1 MSTTNNAMT
10 LPNVRAAETTSPVS
24 VYRVVST
31 IADLIWELALKNPLW
46 VFKTEKFTWGETDA
60 DGKRALIALHFSVYY
75 NSERLGDIYR
85 EYAGNKG
92 YVITVVNERI
102 ANTMQRG
109 NSYKTED
116 QLKAMAKIRKMFRP
130 SSHAEQIVRAEG
142 QANITVVQECM
153 SKDRIVSKYTEGIR
167 QKAIDYVTKGSGY
180 NLFLEYAKQQGD
192 KTIENSLSMLEI
204 AREELSTIAGIKDAM
219 KAKKSALIIV
229 DEGKYLVKTNDNV
242 QLYDDTT
249 FPTEFRGK
257 LGMLKLVN
265 EKQFITDI
273 GCKVSKEIFVLK
285 LDEQTNQQEA
295 A

>member
-10 LPNVRAAETTSPVS
+10 LPNVRAAETKEPVGE
-24 VYRVVST
+24 YVVASKLSN
-31 IADLIWELALKNPLW
+31 LIWELALKNPLW
-46 VFKTEKFTWGETDA
+46 VFKTEKFAWANESVG
-60 DGKRALIALHFSVYY
+60 DGRILVATAFSVYY
-75 NSERLGDIYR
+75 NSERLGFIGM
-85 EYAGNKG
+85 EYLRLGRG
-92 YVITVVNERI
+92 YKISNDRI
-102 ANTMQRG
+102 ADSMQRG
-109 NSYKTED
+109 GFYKTVDEA
-116 QLKAMAKIRKMFRP
+116 KAMAKIKKMFKP
-130 SSHAEQIVRAEG
+130 SSHAEQIEKAEG
-142 QANITVVQECM
+142 QANTTVVQECL

-167 QKAIDYVTKGSGY
+167 QRAVDYVTKGPGY

-204 AREELSTIAGIKDAM
+204 AREELSTIAEIRNAM

-249 FPTEFRGK
+249 LPIEFRGK